1 MAQKYTLSIEPE
13 AIEDIQQAID
23 YYNSVKSGL
32 GKKFFLQVDNQFN
45 SLRKNPKAFAVR
57 YNSIRCLPI
66 RKFPYMIHYMV
77 FDDKLQVSIK
87 AVFCTYLDPSKWE
100 DRT

>member
-45 SLRKNPKAFAVR
+45 SLRKNPKAFEFVIIQYAV
-57 YNSIRCLPI
+57 YLLENSLI
-66 RKFPYMIHYMV
+66 
-77 FDDKLQVSIK
+77 
-87 AVFCTYLDPSKWE
+87 
-100 DRT
+100 